1 MRAQCGSDRRPVL
14 TATPTAAPG
23 TLHQRI
29 RQDLERRI
37 HSGDWPPGHRV
48 PPEHELMAQYGC
60 SRMTVNK
67 VLGLLADAGM
77 IERRRRTGS
86 FVARP
91 HPHLEQ
97 VALSIPDIE
106 VEMTARGHVYRFALL
121 SRRLRSPR
129 LRVPQER
136 ALGSSGKV
144 LALESVHLADGSPFA
159 LEQRVIDITTAP
171 EALLQ
176 PFTDVAPGSWLLRN
190 VPWTRAEHRISA
202 VSADAAQAERLQ
214 VDDGA
219 ACLVIDRHTWRGD
232 QPVTYVRQL
241 FLGGSYDLVAR
252 FAPGMR

>member
-1 MRAQCGSDRRPVL
+1 M
-14 TATPTAAPG
+14 TATTPLAPG

-29 RQDLERRI
+29 RQDLEQRI

-106 VEMTARGHVYRFALL
+106 VEMTTRGHVYRFALL
-121 SRRLRSPR
+121 SRQLRNVR
-129 LRVPQER
+129 QRVPQER
-136 ALGSSGKV
+136 ALGSAGKV
-144 LALESVHLADGSPFA
+144 LALQSVHLADGRPFA
-159 LEQRVIDITTAP
+159 LEQRVIDISTVP
-171 EALLQ
+171 EALEQ
-176 PFTDVAPGSWLLRN
+176 PFTEVAPGSWLLRN

-202 VSADAAQAERLQ
+202 VSADAAQSEQLQ
-214 VDDGA
+214 VDEGA
-219 ACLVIDRHTWRGD
+219 ACLVIDRHTWRGE

>member
-1 MRAQCGSDRRPVL
+1 M
-14 TATPTAAPG
+14 TTTTAPG

-29 RQDLERRI
+29 RQDLEQRI
-37 HSGDWPPGHRV
+37 YSGDWPPGHRV
-48 PPEHELMAQYGC
+48 PPEHELMTQYGC

-91 HPHLEQ
+91 HLEQ

-106 VEMTARGHVYRFALL
+106 VETTTRGQVYQFSLM
-121 SRRLRSPR
+121 SRQLRNLR
-129 LRVPQER
+129 QRVPQER
-136 ALGSSGKV
+136 ALGSTGKV
-144 LALESVHLADGSPFA
+144 LALESVHLAGGRPLA
-159 LEQRVIDITTAP
+159 LEQRVIDITTVP
-171 EALLQ
+171 EALAQ
-176 PFTDVAPGSWLLRN
+176 SFTDIAPGSWLLRN

-202 VSADAAQAERLQ
+202 VNANAAQAERLQ

-219 ACLVIDRHTWRGD
+219 ACLVIDRHTWRGG

-241 FLGGSYDLVAR
+241 FLGGSYDLIAR
-252 FAPGMR
+252 FAPRMR

>member
-1 MRAQCGSDRRPVL
+1 MAASL
-14 TATPTAAPG
+14 TAAPG

-29 RQDLERRI
+29 RQDLEQRI
-37 HSGDWPPGHRV
+37 HSGDWPPGHRI
-48 PPEHELMAQYGC
+48 PPEHELMARYGC

-97 VALSIPDIE
+97 VALSIPDIQ
-106 VEMTARGHVYRFALL
+106 VEMTTRGHVYTFSLL
-121 SRRLRSPR
+121 ARRLRNAR
-129 LRVPQER
+129 QRVPQER
-136 ALGSSGKV
+136 AMGSTGKL
-144 LALESVHLADGSPFA
+144 LALDSVHLADGSPFA
-159 LEQRVIDITTAP
+159 LEQRVIDITTVP
-171 EALLQ
+171 DALQ
-176 PFTDVAPGSWLLRN
+176 QSFTDLAPGSWLLRN

-202 VSADAAQAERLQ
+202 VNADAAQAERLQ
-214 VDDGA
+214 VEEGA
-219 ACLVIDRHTWRGD
+219 ACLLIDRHTWRGD
-232 QPVTYVRQL
+232 QPVTYVRQW

>member
-1 MRAQCGSDRRPVL
+1 MRAQCVSDRRPAL
-14 TATPTAAPG
+14 TAPPIAAPG

-29 RQDLERRI
+29 RQDLEQRI

-48 PPEHELMAQYGC
+48 PPEHELMIQYGC

-106 VEMTARGHVYRFALL
+106 VEMTTRGHAYRFWLS
-121 SRRLRSPR
+121 SRRLRNVR
-129 LRVPQER
+129 QCVPQER
-136 ALGSSGKV
+136 ALGSTGKV
-144 LALESVHLADGSPFA
+144 LALESVHLADGNPFA
-159 LEQRVIDITTAP
+159 LEQRVIDTTTVP

-176 PFTDVAPGSWLLRN
+176 SFTDVAPGSWLLRN

-202 VSADAAQAERLQ
+202 VNADGAQAERLQ

-232 QPVTYVRQL
+232 QPVTYVRQW

>member
-1 MRAQCGSDRRPVL
+1 M
-14 TATPTAAPG
+14 TTTTAPG
-23 TLHQRI
+23 TLHRRI
-29 RQDLERRI
+29 RQDLEQRI
-37 HSGDWPPGHRV
+37 YSGDWPPGHRV
-48 PPEHELMAQYGC
+48 PPEHELMTQYGC

-91 HPHLEQ
+91 HLEQ

-106 VEMTARGHVYRFALL
+106 VETTTRGQVYQFSLM
-121 SRRLRSPR
+121 SRQLRNLR
-129 LRVPQER
+129 QRVPQER
-136 ALGSSGKV
+136 ALGSTGKV
-144 LALESVHLADGSPFA
+144 LALESVHLAGGRPLA
-159 LEQRVIDITTAP
+159 LEQRVIDITTVP
-171 EALLQ
+171 EALAQ
-176 PFTDVAPGSWLLRN
+176 SFTNIAPGSWLLRN

-202 VSADAAQAERLQ
+202 VNANAAQAERLQ

-241 FLGGSYDLVAR
+241 FLGGSYDLIAR
-252 FAPGMR
+252 FAPRMR

>member
-1 MRAQCGSDRRPVL
+1 M
-14 TATPTAAPG
+14 TATPIAAPG
-23 TLHQRI
+23 TLHHRI
-29 RQDLERRI
+29 RQDLEQRI
-37 HSGDWPPGHRV
+37 HSGDWPPGHRI

-106 VEMTARGHVYRFALL
+106 VEMTTRGHRYAFSLL
-121 SRRLRSPR
+121 SRRLRTVR
-129 LRVPQER
+129 RRVPQER
-136 ALGSSGKV
+136 ALGSTGKL
-144 LALESVHLADGSPFA
+144 LALDSLHLADGSPFA
-159 LEQRVIDITTAP
+159 LEQRVIDVTTVP
-171 EALLQ
+171 EALHE
-176 PFTDVAPGSWLLRN
+176 PFTTLAPGSWLLRN

-202 VSADAAQAERLQ
+202 VSADAAQARSLQ
-214 VDDGA
+214 VDEGA
-219 ACLVIDRHTWRGD
+219 ACLVIDRHTWRGE